1 MLDNV
6 KQIEP
11 AVQIVPGPFRC
22 ISVDPEGPAQAR
34 TFYYKVVIP
43 NPVQRY
49 WPSLCIRT
57 YELEQLLQDQPC
69 ISDQTRHKLIGCC
82 SLLYGIQHLLRSVFN
97 VYIFNFCLF
106 HSILVAMAFQN

>member
-22 ISVDPEGPAQAR
+22 ISVDPEGSAQAR

-43 NPVQRY
+43 NPVQRHLASLF
-49 WPSLCIRT
+49 PSAFVHDLVLRT
-57 YELEQLLQDQPC
+57 TL
-69 ISDQTRHKLIGCC
+69 
-82 SLLYGIQHLLRSVFN
+82 
-97 VYIFNFCLF
+97 
-106 HSILVAMAFQN
+106 